1 MDEFGVLTERYGLKS
16 QRKSAPMAASR
27 RPDGI
32 GGGGAPRG
40 RSSGHGP
47 APASASSW
55 NSGAGGDG
63 AFAGGYGEFLRSN
76 GGGGSEAQGFG
87 NLDDFGDLFGGSS
100 KPSKSPAGGSG
111 FDYDS
116 LFNSGA
122 GPSSSYDNDDIFGG
136 MPGVKS
142 SASVGDGDDIFGSF
156 ASPPRQ
162 NSPVDDLLGGYQND
176 GHDDIFGGIGT
187 TKSGKTGSK
196 ASEAGHGGA
205 AESDDLIPGFGGS
218 SPPADGQRRQPRKT
232 NVYSAESGSN
242 LSEDPFVVLEST
254 SKPVRAS
261 SEMFFNPLEESSQF
275 GNFQRANEVGDKGK
289 SPSVSSLDELEDFA
303 MGQARGNT
311 DTQSDFLSV
320 GKRSGAEKKARG
332 PGVSSI
338 DELEDFAMGR
348 VRRNADI
355 QSDFLSGGNNS
366 GPEKKAGGYKEGS
379 RDPFENKP
387 KAADDLESFLG
398 MGLRSSSVPK
408 SRPTSSTKSKDV
420 PNTPP
425 KPTFEVQSSIKKASS
440 ATNFMDD
447 FSLMFG
453 AASFSGEFEEI
464 EGESEERRRARLGR
478 HERTQERVAKAVAEM
493 NQRDSQTQHEQEE
506 RRKIAENLD
515 IEIKRWAAGKEG
527 NMRALL
533 SSLQQVLWPESGWE
547 PVSLTDLITSTS
559 VKQVYRKAT
568 LRVHPDKVQQKGASL
583 HQKYTAEKVFDI
595 LKEAWKKFEA
605 EELR

>member
-1 MDEFGVLTERYGLKS
+1 MDEFGVLTERYGLKP
-16 QRKSAPMAASR
+16 QGKSAPMAASK

-32 GGGGAPRG
+32 GAARG
-40 RSSGHGP
+40 RSSGAP
-47 APASASSW
+47 AAAGRSSSRASASSW
-55 NSGAGGDG
+55 NSGSGDG
-63 AFAGGYGEFLRSN
+63 AFADGFGEFFQSS
-76 GGGGSEAQGFG
+76 GGSKAQGSG
-87 NLDDFGDLFGGSS
+87 NLDDFGDLFGGSK
-100 KPSKSPAGGSG
+100 KPSKSPAGDSGG

-136 MPGVKS
+136 LPGVKS
-142 SASVGDGDDIFGSF
+142 SASVVGGGSGVFGSF

-162 NSPVDDLLGGYQND
+162 SSPVDDLLGGFQND
-176 GHDDIFGGIGT
+176 DHDDIFGGIGT
-187 TKSGKTGSK
+187 KSGKTDSS
-196 ASEAGHGGA
+196 ASVAGHGA

-218 SPPADGQRRQPRKT
+218 SPPADGQRRKPQKT
-232 NVYSAESGSN
+232 NVYSAESSSN

-254 SKPVRAS
+254 SKPVHAS
-261 SEMFFNPLEESSQF
+261 SELFSDPLEESSQF
-275 GNFQRANEVGDKGK
+275 GNFQRANKVGDKVK

-303 MGQARGNT
+303 MGQTRGNT
-311 DTQSDFLSV
+311 DTQSDFFSV
-320 GKRSGAEKKARG
+320 GKGSGAGKKARG

-355 QSDFLSGGNNS
+355 QSDFLSGGKSSAS
-366 GPEKKAGGYKEGS
+366 GKSAGGYKEGS
-379 RDPFENKP
+379 RDAFENKH
-387 KAADDLESFLG
+387 KAADDLESFFSV
-398 MGLRSSSVPK
+398 GLRSSSVPK
-408 SRPTSSTKSKDV
+408 SRSPSLTKSKEASK
-420 PNTPP
+420 TPP
-425 KPTFEVQSSIKKASS
+425 KPTFEVQSSMKKASS

-453 AASFSGEFEEI
+453 AASFAGEFEEI

-493 NQRDSQTQHEQEE
+493 NQRDSQTQQEQEE
-506 RRKIAENLD
+506 RRRIAENLD
-515 IEIKRWAAGKEG
+515 MKIKSWAAGKEG
-527 NMRALL
+527 NLRALL
-533 SSLQQVLWPESGWE
+533 SSLQQVLWPGSGWE

-568 LRVHPDKVQQKGASL
+568 LRVHPDKVQQKGANL
-583 HQKYTAEKVFDI
+583 QQKYTAEKVFDI
-595 LKEAWKKFEA
+595 LKEAWKKFET

>member
-1 MDEFGVLTERYGLKS
+1 MDEFGVLTERYGLKP
-16 QRKSAPMAASR
+16 QGKSAPMAASK

-32 GGGGAPRG
+32 GAARG
-40 RSSGHGP
+40 RSSGAP
-47 APASASSW
+47 AAAGRSSSRASASSW
-55 NSGAGGDG
+55 NSGSGDG
-63 AFAGGYGEFLRSN
+63 AFADGFGEFFQSS
-76 GGGGSEAQGFG
+76 GGSKAQGSG
-87 NLDDFGDLFGGSS
+87 NLDDFGDLFGGSK
-100 KPSKSPAGGSG
+100 KPSKSPAGDSGG

-142 SASVGDGDDIFGSF
+142 SASVVGGGSGVFGSF

-162 NSPVDDLLGGYQND
+162 SSPVDDLLGGFQND
-176 GHDDIFGGIGT
+176 DHDDIFGGIGT
-187 TKSGKTGSK
+187 KSGKTDSS
-196 ASEAGHGGA
+196 ASVAGHGA

-218 SPPADGQRRQPRKT
+218 SPPADGQRRKPQKT
-232 NVYSAESGSN
+232 NVYSAESSSN

-254 SKPVRAS
+254 SKPVHAS
-261 SEMFFNPLEESSQF
+261 SELFSDPLEESSQF
-275 GNFQRANEVGDKGK
+275 GNFQRANKVGDKVK

-303 MGQARGNT
+303 MGQTRGNT
-311 DTQSDFLSV
+311 DTQSDFFSV
-320 GKRSGAEKKARG
+320 GKGSGAGKKARG

-355 QSDFLSGGNNS
+355 QSDFLSGGKSSAS
-366 GPEKKAGGYKEGS
+366 GKSAGGYKEGS
-379 RDPFENKP
+379 RDAFENKH
-387 KAADDLESFLG
+387 KAADDLESFFSV
-398 MGLRSSSVPK
+398 GLRSSSVPK
-408 SRPTSSTKSKDV
+408 SRSPSLTKSKEASK
-420 PNTPP
+420 TPP
-425 KPTFEVQSSIKKASS
+425 KPTFEVQSSMKKASS

-453 AASFSGEFEEI
+453 AASFAGEFEEI

-493 NQRDSQTQHEQEE
+493 NQRDSQTQQEQEE
-506 RRKIAENLD
+506 RRRIAENLD
-515 IEIKRWAAGKEG
+515 MKIKSWAAGKEG
-527 NMRALL
+527 NLRALL
-533 SSLQQVLWPESGWE
+533 SSLQQVLWPGSGWE

-568 LRVHPDKVQQKGASL
+568 LRVHPDKVQQKGANL
-583 HQKYTAEKVFDI
+583 QQKYTAEKVFDI
-595 LKEAWKKFEA
+595 LKEAWKKFET